1 MNSTNTL
8 IISNI
13 KNIIPDSRLTLQDL
27 LSIRSEKQ
35 LLHSLT
41 DELWQEYYELLKQ
54 RNIPLET
61 SNPTSQSPI
70 PYIVNRKWMLTNTEG
85 IKTTYEYHC
94 DVIKDVLK
102 VIRKKC
108 KTKIAKDVVYSI
120 GNIKELLKY
129 EPNMQSRLV
138 SDNGFTYF
146 EVWLDK

>member
-8 IISNI
+8 TISSIN
-13 KNIIPDSRLTLQDL
+13 KNIMDNTLTLQDL
-27 LSIRSEKQ
+27 LSIKSEKL

-41 DELWQEYYELLKQ
+41 DELWQEYYALLKQ
-54 RNIPLET
+54 RSIPSET
-61 SNPTSQSPI
+61 TKPTSQSPT
-70 PYIVNRKWMLTNTEG
+70 PYIVNRKWMLTNIEG

-108 KTKIAKDVVYSI
+108 KTKIAKDVVYSV
-120 GNIKELLKY
+120 GNIKELLRY

-138 SDNGFTYF
+138 NDNGFIYF
-146 EVWLDK
+146 EVWL